1 MKKRWVSSA
10 HYGVTTSSRRHFLL
24 RAGSSLHRSP
34 CPPPPSRPP
43 CSPSL
48 SSSSPALDASVTLRR
63 RPRPRKKKVKRLPT
77 LPRRAGTKH
86 FQKISQKIDS
96 ASTKQ
101 QQSGKTGREE
111 ERRADAGDVRPVT
124 KTHCCLSRRG
134 HRARA
139 HPSLGRRR
147 AQGASRPHLPSPVS
161 AAGGQGSKGS
171 ILWIANEGVGPID
184 GSVLRGG
191 CSARG

>member
-48 SSSSPALDASVTLRR
+48 SSSSPASVTPRR
-63 RPRPRKKKVKRLPT
+63 RPRPRKKKVKRLPA
-77 LPRRAGTKH
+77 LPRDKTFPH
-86 FQKISQKIDS
+86 YLEIPKIDS

-139 HPSLGRRR
+139 SPSLGRRR

>member
-1 MKKRWVSSA
+1 MKKEVGQLSA
-10 HYGVTTSSRRHFLL
+10 LVTTSSRRHFLL

-48 SSSSPALDASVTLRR
+48 SSSSPLCPLRSLRAGDLDLA
-63 RPRPRKKKVKRLPT
+63 KKKVKRLPA
-77 LPRRAGTKH
+77 LPRHKTFPKH
-86 FQKISQKIDS
+86 LEIPKIDS

-139 HPSLGRRR
+139 SPSLGRRR

-161 AAGGQGSKGS
+161 AAGGQGLKGS